1 MSPRTLVIVKGRAI
15 VGTLAL
21 AVGYLAG
28 STAAQ
33 HRLPSIPADA
43 AGIPEFGAA
52 RPTAP
57 EAGVISS
64 RASRVP
70 KATAEAGIG
79 AQTACEGAAG
89 STNAGHTSSPGL
101 TRAGATAPR
110 FGEPAPS
117 GRAAK
122 GSVRRHRAPVFLFR
136 IVKAAAEK
144 RRVPVHILA
153 GLAEDESSW
162 RPAVRGR
169 AGEVGL
175 LQLSRAIAEWC
186 GVSDRRNAHQNADC
200 GARLLAAHFARFGT
214 WDLALVAFKAGPDGI
229 PEKIPARAWAFAQ
242 RTLVRAEA
250 YR

>member
-1 MSPRTLVIVKGRAI
+1 MSRRLAT
-15 VGTLAL
+15 VGTLGIAL
-21 AVGYLAG
+21 GYLAG
-28 STAAQ
+28 ATATQ
-33 HRLPSIPADA
+33 QTQLRLPSIPMDA
-43 AGIPEFGAA
+43 VGITELGAA
-52 RPTAP
+52 PTAP

-79 AQTACEGAAG
+79 AESACEGASDRNG
-89 STNAGHTSSPGL
+89 VGRPSRCGSPGL

-110 FGEPAPS
+110 FGEPAP
-117 GRAAK
+117 A
-122 GSVRRHRAPVFLFR
+122 GSPSRRHRAPFSLLR
-136 IVKAAAEK
+136 IVQVAAK
-144 RRVPVHILA
+144 THGVPVHILA

-175 LQLSRAIAEWC
+175 LQLSRAIAKWC

-200 GARLLAAHFARFGT
+200 GARYLASLFARFGT

-229 PEKIPARAWAFAQ
+229 PEKIPARAWTFAQ